1 MLIAAYTPNARVRG
15 GPSAKVVVISASA
28 AGATSAPPA
37 PCTARAVSK
46 KASLLANPPASE
58 AAENSSSP
66 AMNMRRRP
74 SRSPARPP
82 SSSSPPKVSAYA
94 LTTHSRPDPEKPSA
108 RWICGSATLT
118 MVASST
124 TINCAVAR
132 TSNARPRRRWP
143 PPAVVPPAGLAIR
156 VALDRVSDMT
166 VSPRGVFAGAL
177 GSGPVCPRGA
187 LPGGGRLGECCGGR
201 LQGAAG
207 DPEVAV
213 DGGVPDGVGHGRG
226 AEHEAV
232 EGVGGHGDH
241 RVAVGCRP
249 AADGERAGVGAEI
262 EELRSDPQLARL
274 PAGQCGRP
282 ARGAQQCPGG
292 LAHVVLGRF
301 RCVAQAPVQQFV
313 ECGLQRPT
321 GAGQLVHGHVGRCRE
336 GAPGDD
342 AGGLQVLQPCGE
354 DVAGDARQT
363 GGEVAVTARAK
374 GQLPHEQQ
382 APPFADDVQGS
393 GDGACLPVVLHKSY
407 GRLYFYKCQ
416 LHWL

>member
-1 MLIAAYTPNARVRG
+1 MLIAAYTPSARGRG
-15 GPSAKVVVISASA
+15 GPGGKGGVVGAGG
-28 AGATSAPPA
+28 AGATGGPRAPGPA
-37 PCTARAVSK
+37 GAGGKRAWLG
-46 KASLLANPPASE
+46 ATPPASE

-187 LPGGGRLGECCGGR
+187 LPGGGRLGECCGER

-207 DPEVAV
+207 DPDVAV
-213 DGGVPDGVGHGRG
+213 DGGVPDGVGHGRV
-226 AEHEAV
+226 AE
-232 EGVGGHGDH
+232 
-241 RVAVGCRP
+241 
-249 AADGERAGVGAEI
+249 
-262 EELRSDPQLARL
+262 
-274 PAGQCGRP
+274 
-282 ARGAQQCPGG
+282 
-292 LAHVVLGRF
+292 
-301 RCVAQAPVQQFV
+301 
-313 ECGLQRPT
+313 
-321 GAGQLVHGHVGRCRE
+321 
-336 GAPGDD
+336 
-342 AGGLQVLQPCGE
+342 
-354 DVAGDARQT
+354 
-363 GGEVAVTARAK
+363 
-374 GQLPHEQQ
+374 
-382 APPFADDVQGS
+382 
-393 GDGACLPVVLHKSY
+393 
-407 GRLYFYKCQ
+407 
-416 LHWL
+416 